1 MHRTIS
7 ATSMILCVRLKDARA
22 NEPTK
27 LKFSNQETLSGTK
40 LEDFDFHKCT
50 MKPKF
55 SGPC

>member
-7 ATSMILCVRLKDARA
+7 ATSMILCVRLKAARA

-55 SGPC
+55 SG